1 MAIRIGAP
9 DGSTIEFPDGTPD
22 ETIVNVMRKN
32 YGGGDQSKAKELSWS
47 DVPGKAWDNAGASAV
62 HTAKTLAYPF
72 MHPIDTLT
80 GFKNIGHGLISKAAG
95 ALGVEQDPQWKAET
109 EAPANAVGQ
118 FFKDRYGSVDA
129 LKNTLATDPVGA
141 LVDTTAVLGGGGAIL
156 GRAPGVVGKA
166 GQAVSKVASAIDPV
180 ANVGRAAKLAGKGVS
195 AALGTSTGAGSLP
208 VETAFQAGRAN
219 NPTFID
225 HMRGNAPA
233 TDVLDMAQEAVSA
246 YGKDRGAAYRS
257 SKAAMNTSK
266 RIDYAP
272 IVKALQDAKDMVY
285 VKGAP
290 DLAKSA
296 DAAKVFSDID
306 KMVREYYVLGNT
318 TNPTL
323 RTAEGLDALKQAIG
337 EIRQKTQYGT
347 LERKVAG
354 SVYDAAKKEIV
365 NQVPGYA
372 KQMKDYSNASEQLK
386 DLTKTFSL
394 GEKASK
400 DTAIRKLTSVM
411 RNNVNTNFG
420 ERARLMDVLAKK
432 QPDLPAA
439 IAGQALNSPTPRG
452 LQGTVASLGAGYG
465 AASVNPMALAMLPF
479 ASPRLVGE
487 ATYKVGQGVGAA
499 EKVAKALKLPIKDI
513 PKAAL
518 PAYVAG
524 VLGQSANAPLRG
536 GIGPRYDE
544 NGKLR

>member
-166 GQAVSKVASAIDPV
+166 GQAVSKVASAIDPI
-180 ANVGRAAKLAGKGVS
+180 ANAGRVAKLGGKAAS
-195 AALGTSTGAGSLP
+195 SALGMTTGAGGLP
-208 VETAFQAGRAN
+208 IETAFKAGRAGN
-219 NPTFID
+219 QTFID
-225 HMRGNAPA
+225 HMRGSAPA
-233 TDVLDMAQEAVSA
+233 TDVLDMAQEAVQA

-257 SKAAMNTSK
+257 SIGSLKESTKPVNYKPVIDALTDAKSMISLKGMDDLPKSKAAADVYNEINQTV
-266 RIDYAP
+266 RDF
-272 IVKALQDAKDMVY
+272 ALH
-285 VKGAP
+285 P
-290 DLAKSA
+290 
-296 DAAKVFSDID
+296 AAQ
-306 KMVREYYVLGNT
+306 
-318 TNPTL
+318 
-323 RTAEGLDALKQAIG
+323 TAEGLDALKQAIG
-337 EIRQKTQYGT
+337 EIQKKTQYGT
-347 LERKVAG
+347 LERKVSGEVFNAT
-354 SVYDAAKKEIV
+354 KNEIV
-365 NQVPGYA
+365 KQVPEYA
-372 KQMKDYSNASEQLK
+372 KTMKDYANASEQIT

-432 QPDLPAA
+432 QPDLPNA

>member
-1 MAIRIGAP
+1 MAKYKITGPDGASYVVNAP
-9 DGSTIEFPDGTPD
+9 DNASEAD
-22 ETIVNVMRKN
+22 VMAYAQQN
-32 YGGGDQSKAKELSWS
+32 FGASQPKERSWS
-47 DVPGKAWDNAGASAV
+47 DVPMDALKNAPDSAV
-62 HTAKTLAYPF
+62 RTAQAIAYPF
-72 MHPIDTLT
+72 MHPIDTLK
-80 GFKNIGHGLISKAAG
+80 GMRDIGHGLVSKAAG
-95 ALGVEQDPQWKAET
+95 AVGIEQDPQWKAET

-118 FFKDRYGSVDA
+118 FLKDRYGSVDA
-129 LKNTLATDPVGA
+129 LKNTLAEDPIGA
-141 LVDTTAVLGGGGAIL
+141 LMDASVVLSGGGAL
-156 GRAPGVVGKA
+156 AARAPGVVGKA
-166 GQAVSKVASAIDPV
+166 GQAVSKVASAIDPI
-180 ANVGRAAKLAGKGVS
+180 ANAGRVAKLGGKAAS
-195 AALGTSTGAGSLP
+195 SALGMTTGAGGLP
-208 VETAFQAGRAN
+208 IETAFKAGRAGN
-219 NPTFID
+219 QTFID
-225 HMRGNAPA
+225 HMRGSAPA
-233 TDVLDMAQEAVSA
+233 TDVLDMAQEAVQA

-257 SKAAMNTSK
+257 SIGSLKESTKPVNYKPVIDALTDAKSMISLKGMDDLPKSKAAADVYNEINQTV
-266 RIDYAP
+266 RDF
-272 IVKALQDAKDMVY
+272 ALH
-285 VKGAP
+285 P
-290 DLAKSA
+290 
-296 DAAKVFSDID
+296 AAQ
-306 KMVREYYVLGNT
+306 
-318 TNPTL
+318 
-323 RTAEGLDALKQAIG
+323 TAEGLDALKQAIG
-337 EIRQKTQYGT
+337 EIQKKTQYGT
-347 LERKVAG
+347 LERKVSGEVFNAT
-354 SVYDAAKKEIV
+354 KNEIV
-365 NQVPGYA
+365 KQVPEYA
-372 KQMKDYSNASEQLK
+372 KTMKDYANASEQIT

-432 QPDLPAA
+432 QPDLPNA

-544 NGKLR
+544 NGQPR

>member
-1 MAIRIGAP
+1 MPTLVHAP
-9 DGSTIEFPDGTPD
+9 DGSPLEFPDGMSMD
-22 ETIVNVMRKN
+22 DIKAVMVKKF
-32 YGGGDQSKAKELSWS
+32 GGPQSKPKDLSWS
-47 DVPGKAWDNAGASAV
+47 DVPKEAFKNIPDSAV
-62 HTAKTLAYPF
+62 YTAKTLAYPF

-166 GQAVSKVASAIDPV
+166 GQAVSKVASAIDPI
-180 ANVGRAAKLAGKGVS
+180 ANAGRVAKLGGKAAS
-195 AALGTSTGAGSLP
+195 SALGMTTGAGGLP
-208 VETAFQAGRAN
+208 IETAFKAGRAGN
-219 NPTFID
+219 QTFID
-225 HMRGNAPA
+225 HMRGSAPA
-233 TDVLDMAQEAVSA
+233 TDVLDMAQEAVQA

-257 SKAAMNTSK
+257 SIGSLKESTKPVNYKPVIDALTDAKSMISLKGMDDLPKSKAAADVYNEINQTV
-266 RIDYAP
+266 RDF
-272 IVKALQDAKDMVY
+272 ALH
-285 VKGAP
+285 P
-290 DLAKSA
+290 
-296 DAAKVFSDID
+296 AAQ
-306 KMVREYYVLGNT
+306 
-318 TNPTL
+318 
-323 RTAEGLDALKQAIG
+323 TAEGLDALKQAIG
-337 EIRQKTQYGT
+337 EIQKKTQYGT
-347 LERKVAG
+347 LERKVSGEVFNAT
-354 SVYDAAKKEIV
+354 KNEIV
-365 NQVPGYA
+365 KQVPEYA
-372 KQMKDYSNASEQLK
+372 KTMKDYANASEQIT

-432 QPDLPAA
+432 QPDLPNA

>member
-22 ETIVNVMRKN
+22 ETIVSVMRKN

-195 AALGTSTGAGSLP
+195 AALGTSTGAGQLP

-219 NPTFID
+219 NPTFLD

-233 TDVLDMAQEAVSA
+233 TDVLDMAQEAVQA

-257 SKAAMNTSK
+257 SIGSLKESTKPVNYKPVIDALTDAKSMISLKGMDDLPKSKAAADVYNEINQTV
-266 RIDYAP
+266 RDF
-272 IVKALQDAKDMVY
+272 ALH
-285 VKGAP
+285 P
-290 DLAKSA
+290 
-296 DAAKVFSDID
+296 AAQ
-306 KMVREYYVLGNT
+306 
-318 TNPTL
+318 
-323 RTAEGLDALKQAIG
+323 TAEGLDALKQAIG
-337 EIRQKTQYGT
+337 EIQKKTQYGT
-347 LERKVAG
+347 LERKVSGEVFNAT
-354 SVYDAAKKEIV
+354 KNEIV
-365 NQVPGYA
+365 KQVPEYA
-372 KQMKDYSNASEQLK
+372 KTMKDYANASEQIT

-432 QPDLPAA
+432 QPDLPNA

-544 NGKLR
+544 NGQPR

>member
-1 MAIRIGAP
+1 MAKYKITGPDGASYVVNAP
-9 DGSTIEFPDGTPD
+9 DDASEAD
-22 ETIVNVMRKN
+22 VMAYAQQN
-32 YGGGDQSKAKELSWS
+32 FGASQPKERSWS
-47 DVPGKAWDNAGASAV
+47 DVPMDALKNAPDSAV
-62 HTAKTLAYPF
+62 RTAQAIAYPF
-72 MHPIDTLT
+72 MHPIDTLK
-80 GFKNIGHGLISKAAG
+80 GMRDIGHGLVSKAAG
-95 ALGVEQDPQWKAET
+95 AVGIEQDPQWKAET

-118 FFKDRYGSVDA
+118 FLKDRYGSVDA
-129 LKNTLATDPVGA
+129 LKNTLAEDPIGA
-141 LVDTTAVLGGGGAIL
+141 LMDASVVLSGGGAL
-156 GRAPGVVGKA
+156 AARAPGVVGKA
-166 GQAVSKVASAIDPV
+166 GQAVSKVASAIDPI
-180 ANVGRAAKLAGKGVS
+180 ANAGRVAKLGGKAAS
-195 AALGTSTGAGSLP
+195 SALGMTTGAGGLP
-208 VETAFQAGRAN
+208 IETAFKAGRAGN
-219 NPTFID
+219 QTFID
-225 HMRGNAPA
+225 HMRGSAPA
-233 TDVLDMAQEAVSA
+233 TDVLDMAQEAVQA

-257 SKAAMNTSK
+257 SIGSLKGSTKPVNYKPVIDALTDAKSMISLKGMDDLPKSKAAADVYNEINQTV
-266 RIDYAP
+266 RDF
-272 IVKALQDAKDMVY
+272 ALH
-285 VKGAP
+285 P
-290 DLAKSA
+290 
-296 DAAKVFSDID
+296 AAQ
-306 KMVREYYVLGNT
+306 
-318 TNPTL
+318 
-323 RTAEGLDALKQAIG
+323 TAEGLDALKQAIG
-337 EIRQKTQYGT
+337 EIQKKTQYGT
-347 LERKVAG
+347 LERKVSGEVFNAT
-354 SVYDAAKKEIV
+354 KNEIV
-365 NQVPGYA
+365 KQVPEYA
-372 KQMKDYSNASEQLK
+372 KTMKDYANASEQIT

-544 NGKLR
+544 NGQPR